1 MNRQNKA
8 LLVSLF
14 HADIKRKYPEFP
26 VNAYPEP
33 KYTDKTANGLTKC
46 IIDFITFS
54 GGQAERIN
62 TMGRMLD
69 NTKVVTDVLGNKKM
83 IGSKKYIPTTGTK
96 GSADIS
102 AVVPVNIHGVKV
114 GLSFKIEVKL
124 KKDKQSEYQ
133 KEYQKKI
140 ESTNGVY
147 MIAKDFDSWYS
158 DFMEILN
165 QYK

>member
-46 IIDFITFS
+46 IIDFINFS

-83 IGSKKYIPTTGTK
+83 IGSKKYIPSTGTK

-102 AVVPVNIHGVKV
+102 ATIRGRSV
-114 GLSFKIEVKL
+114 KIEVKIG
-124 KKDKQSEYQ
+124 KDRQSEYQ
-133 KEYQKKI
+133 KQYEQSI
-140 ESTNGVY
+140 TQAGGVY
-147 MIAKDFDSWYS
+147 VIAKDFDGFIEWFNEFIKS
-158 DFMEILN
+158 L
-165 QYK
+165 